1 MNTFDFDE
9 WATLA
14 KSAPDQFEMRRRTY
28 IEHAISE
35 STDIRRM
42 RGLQCRIDMERIR
55 ARTAMKSCLRI
66 TSLMWDSL
74 FDCRDA
80 LNVFVNMTYR
90 PEKKITQSMQNAK
103 VLSFRPKCCR

>member
-35 STDIRRM
+35 SNNIRRM

-55 ARTAMKSCLRI
+55 ARTAMKACLRI

-80 LNVFVNMTYR
+80 LNTFVSMTHV
-90 PEKKITQSMQNAK
+90 PKKQVTQSMQNAK
-103 VLSFRPKCCR
+103 VLSFRLKV